1 MLRLSLSSFF
11 SFKDRDLT
19 SHPYYSCKRITGKTD
34 RVNKPAGM
42 FFKEE
47 ILFVL
52 KRKKNVL
59 LSENRDLKPVSNG
72 FVKPELIKE
81 RIQSYELSDL
91 TKQNETE
98 LKDLLKQD
106 LNIL

>member
-1 MLRLSLSSFF
+1 M
-11 SFKDRDLT
+11 
-19 SHPYYSCKRITGKTD
+19 
-34 RVNKPAGM
+34 
-42 FFKEE
+42 
-47 ILFVL
+47 
-52 KRKKNVL
+52 
-59 LSENRDLKPVSNG
+59 SENRDLKPVSNG